1 MARKI
6 FSFVLGVSIQ
16 TMLCGTG
23 FLLNIPLSVVSYLSM
38 SFLPRNVQHIVTII
52 ITFAAMTILHLY
64 YEGLDIIVMNLSSVS
79 MISFCKQM
87 GLALCYKDGDE
98 ANFNNCTS
106 REKAKA
112 VRQKPTL
119 VNYLSYMFF
128 VGQVISGPFSEY
140 CDFEDWLHLRNK
152 YKKINYFDTWLPALK
167 RFG

>member
-1 MARKI
+1 MQH
-6 FSFVLGVSIQ
+6 VL
-16 TMLCGTG
+16 
-23 FLLNIPLSVVSYLSM
+23 
-38 SFLPRNVQHIVTII
+38 TII
-52 ITFAAMTILHLY
+52 ITFSAMTLLHLY
-64 YEGLDIIVMNLSSVS
+64 YEGLDIILLNMSTVS

-98 ANFNNCTS
+98 DNFKNCTG

-112 VRQKPTL
+112 VKQKPSL

-152 YKKINYFDTWLPALK
+152 YKKIKYFETWLPALK